1 VKQEV
6 ASKPVSPDK
15 FVAIVGLPRSGTTL
29 LAALLDAHPRVC
41 LYYEPWNASPK
52 GRPPVLAT
60 PDAFAK
66 WMGRRF
72 HIRIGPRERVTG
84 FKETTILPDSTAWA
98 TATIDAI
105 ARVCPM
111 HVVWIFRDP
120 MLCLLSKIEGARK
133 WWGYPDSAVTRD
145 SVLGYLRE
153 TEASLRA
160 LESVATRHR
169 GLLVRYESL
178 VADPVATLTDLMSGI
193 GEAFDPA
200 QLEYHLAGPQPHKVM
215 GDPEVASQPAPISAE
230 RERRRSAEAEQHRAL
245 FELVQAAHPEFALVH
260 AIAERVRALAP
271 VSRFGDA
278 C

>member
-1 VKQEV
+1 M
-6 ASKPVSPDK
+6 SPDK

-29 LAALLDAHPRVC
+29 LAALIDAHPRVC

-52 GRPPVLAT
+52 GRPPVPAT
-60 PDAFAK
+60 PDAFAE
-66 WMGRRF
+66 WMERRF
-72 HIRIGPRERVTG
+72 HIRIGPHQRITG
-84 FKETTILPDSTAWA
+84 FKETTILPESTAWA
-98 TATIDAI
+98 IATIDAI
-105 ARVCPM
+105 APVCPTQ
-111 HVVWIFRDP
+111 VVWIFRDP

-133 WWGYPDSAVTRD
+133 WWGYPDSAVTHD
-145 SVLGYLRE
+145 SLLRYLSQ

-178 VADPVATLTDLMSGI
+178 VADPAATLTQLMSGI

-215 GDPEVASQPAPISAE
+215 GDPEVASQPAPISVE
-230 RERRRSAEAEQHRAL
+230 REHRRVAEAEQYRAL
-245 FELVQAAHPEFALVH
+245 FESVRAKHPEFALVH

-271 VSRFGDA
+271 VSRLGGA

>member
-1 VKQEV
+1 
-6 ASKPVSPDK
+6 VSPDK

-52 GRPPVLAT
+52 GRPPVLAS
-60 PDAFAK
+60 PDTFAE
-66 WMGRRF
+66 WMEGRF
-72 HIRIGPRERVTG
+72 HIRIGPHQRITG
-84 FKETTILPDSTAWA
+84 FKETTILPESTAWA
-98 TATIDAI
+98 IATIDAI
-105 ARVCPM
+105 AAVCPM
-111 HVVWIFRDP
+111 HVIWIFRDP

-133 WWGYPDSAVTRD
+133 WWGYPDSAVTRN

-178 VADPVATLTDLMSGI
+178 VGDPAATLTELMSEI
-193 GEAFDPA
+193 GEGFDPF
-200 QLEYHLAGPQPHKVM
+200 QLEYHLAGPQPNKVM

-230 RERRRSAEAEQHRAL
+230 RERRRVVEAEQHRAL
-245 FELVQAAHPEFALVH
+245 FESVRAAHPEFALVH
-260 AIAERVRALAP
+260 AIAERVRALPP
-271 VSRFGDA
+271 VSRLGDA